1 MNYITPRMKF
11 FLKILFGGFIVAF
24 LIWSFDVNQV
34 ISQLASFPLL
44 LIIPVAVIYLF
55 TLFIL
60 SMRWRFILHAMHFD
74 LPPWTALEAFT
85 AGVLLSDI
93 SPGRV
98 GEVSRPYFIKELVPV
113 GTGLAS
119 FLLDRFVDIM
129 GKIFLFMIAL
139 VFFSYM
145 LPSEHSFLV
154 LLLLLFPFIILS
166 VLFFTKEK
174 NNRFKF
180 LLKYNRLHEFVSD
193 FQSGIRK
200 VDHPIWVLMITS
212 MWTVFAAV
220 LQGFRLVI
228 LAWGIGYYLPLMEIT
243 ILQSLMS
250 ALSLV
255 PVSIAGL
262 GLVEGGLTVVL
273 SSFGIPAAS
282 GLTLAVLD
290 RVITVCVHVLV
301 GLKIIIRRDRDL
313 NL

>member
-1 MNYITPRMKF
+1 MNYITPITKF
-11 FLKILFGGFIVAF
+11 FFKILFGGCIVAF
-24 LIWSFDVNQV
+24 LIWSCNVTQV
-34 ISQLASFPLL
+34 ISQLSSFPSL

-60 SMRWRFILHAMHFD
+60 SMRWRYILHAMQYD
-74 LPPWTALEAFT
+74 LPPGTALQAFT

-98 GEVSRPYFIKELVPV
+98 GEVSRPYFIKEYVPV

-119 FLLDRFVDIM
+119 FLLDRYVDFI
-129 GKIFLFMIAL
+129 GKIILFIAAL
-139 VFFSYM
+139 LFFSYM
-145 LPSEHSFLV
+145 LPSEYSFFV
-154 LLLLLFPFIILS
+154 LLLLLLPVIILS
-166 VLFFTKEK
+166 VLFFKKEK
-174 NNRFKF
+174 SNRFEF
-180 LLKYNRLHEFVSD
+180 LLKYHRLHGIVSD

-200 VDHPIWVLMITS
+200 VDHPLRVLMITIVWS
-212 MWTVFAAV
+212 VFAAV

-228 LAWGIGYYLPLMEIT
+228 LAWGIGYHLPLIEIT

-301 GLKIIIRRDRDL
+301 GLKIIMRREGDL